1 MVNLGVRKLLAIVT
15 VCIGLAGVSGAGVGG
30 AAWAQSTAPQPG
42 EAQAVVQQIHDAAYG
57 KCMSDGRFGTG
68 AELQANC
75 SCSADAAI
83 SLLSDGFKQAIA
95 DGTQASFTGAKL
107 TGDEM
112 TRDVTLVKTCPKVGA
127 YLQQQ
132 CAGKTGDPHCQTLQQ
147 AIQQAQ

>member
-1 MVNLGVRKLLAIVT
+1 MG
-15 VCIGLAGVSGAGVGG
+15 IGLAGAGG
-30 AAWAQSTAPQPG
+30 AAAQSTTPQPG

-57 KCMSDGRFGTG
+57 KCMSDGRFGSG
-68 AELQANC
+68 SELQANC

-83 SLLSDGFKQAIA
+83 SLLSDEFKQAIA
-95 DGTQASFTGAKL
+95 DGTQASFKGAKL

-112 TRDVTLVKTCPKVGA
+112 TRDVTLVKTCPRVGA

-132 CAGKTGDPHCQTLQQ
+132 CAGKPDDPHCQTLQQ